1 MLGFLYYSVEN
12 TMSRAE
18 LVNLFLTQEIQV
30 VCSLELLQVKVLQTF
45 VCRFLLHI
53 HFNSLRE
60 MPRNYLSGSKV
71 HIQCYKKLLNYFL
84 P

>member
-1 MLGFLYYSVEN
+1 
-12 TMSRAE
+12 MSRAE

-60 MPRNYLSGSKV
+60 MPTTIFLGQKCIFSVIRN
-71 HIQCYKKLLNYFL
+71 C
-84 P
+84 